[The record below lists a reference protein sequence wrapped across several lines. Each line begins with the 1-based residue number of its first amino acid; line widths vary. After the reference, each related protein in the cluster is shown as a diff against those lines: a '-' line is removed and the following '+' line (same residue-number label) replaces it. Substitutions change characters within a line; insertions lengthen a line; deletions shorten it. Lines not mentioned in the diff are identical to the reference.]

1 MGLNRIALL
10 VASIAAVGCTS
21 ATPRPHEPQ
30 PRTAHA
36 APAELPPSPETAP
49 APAPPPTVEVP
60 PPAPGHTSAPPD
72 AAPAVPAESPP
83 APVQP
88 LPARDTVNGTAI
100 ISNVSVSGAAVPTAA
115 RVVAAMRA
123 GFRGCYQRSLQQ
135 NPKSQG
141 QIRLT
146 IEVQPD
152 GAVQSVTS
160 APSGILLEAAVA
172 CVTARARV
180 GQFTAT
186 DGGNATV
193 VATVT
198 FVPPSPGARTRA
210 VQNATTGSAETTD
223 PAGAYRTSEGAR

>member
-10 VASIAAVGCTS
+10 VTSIAVVGCAS
-21 ATPRPHEPQ
+21 ATPPPHEPQ
-30 PRTAHA
+30 GSTAEA
-36 APAELPPSPETAP
+36 APAELPPPSETAP
-49 APAPPPTVEVP
+49 APALAPPPTVEVP
-60 PPAPGHTSAPPD
+60 PPAPDHASALPD
-72 AAPAVPAESPP
+72 AAPAVSPESAPAAPP
-83 APVQP
+83 AD
-88 LPARDTVNGTAI
+88 AVNGTAI
-100 ISNVSVSGAAVPTAA
+100 VSNVSVSGAAVPTAP

-152 GAVQSVTS
+152 GAVHSVTS
-160 APSGILLEAAVA
+160 APSGILSEGAVA

-193 VATVT
+193 VATVS

-223 PAGAYRTSEGAR
+223 PAGAYRTSEGARK